1 MVGSMDEYVYMCLS
15 TCEHVYTFLYRPEVI
30 SQGALYLDF
39 GGQCLSLA
47 LSLRI
52 LLSCHRTLSHLPDT
66 RITDGHYHA
75 CLSWVLGTERR
86 SSYSLSDHF
95 TNPVPTP
102 NLSGYC
108 SLPLLSF
115 LDTLGSLYIFL
126 VSEINGA
133 GAENAYPGPAGNS
146 WRQTSTLLMEIWGWL
161 VLRGKGFQGK
171 DSFPRPCL
179 GGTDTH
185 TCPLPPSAWD
195 PGMKSL
201 IEFFLASGH
210 LALLCSDRQV
220 TPQLQQ
226 RLIRV

>member
-1 MVGSMDEYVYMCLS
+1 MDEYVYMCLS

-102 NLSGYC
+102 NLWVLLFTLVTVALFLRHFRVTLY
-108 SLPLLSF
+108 LP
-115 LDTLGSLYIFL
+115 
-126 VSEINGA
+126 
-133 GAENAYPGPAGNS
+133 
-146 WRQTSTLLMEIWGWL
+146 
-161 VLRGKGFQGK
+161 GF
-171 DSFPRPCL
+171 
-179 GGTDTH
+179 
-185 TCPLPPSAWD
+185 
-195 PGMKSL
+195 
-201 IEFFLASGH
+201 
-210 LALLCSDRQV
+210 
-220 TPQLQQ
+220 
-226 RLIRV
+226 